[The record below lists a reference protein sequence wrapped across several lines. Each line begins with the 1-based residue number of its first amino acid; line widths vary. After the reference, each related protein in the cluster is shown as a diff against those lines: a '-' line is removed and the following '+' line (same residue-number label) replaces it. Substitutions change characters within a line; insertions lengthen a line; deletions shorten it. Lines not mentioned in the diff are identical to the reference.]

1 MLQAERRHEIIE
13 WVNQYGRITIAD
25 ICAHFN
31 VCDMTARRDLRELD
45 REGLLRRV
53 HGGAVSSLR
62 RSYESPFQIR
72 ASKNTAPKERIGQ
85 AAAALIHDGDSIAL
99 DTGTT
104 TLEVARALRDQ
115 RNLTFLTTSLPIANE
130 IAARFPLESGVRLI
144 VAGGIVRP
152 NELSMIGSFT
162 EQMCSQIHVD
172 RAFLGFGG
180 LTLEEGLTEYNL
192 EDAMVKQAL
201 LRSAHQK
208 IAVIDS
214 SKFGRTTFAAVGPPT
229 IVDIIITDAGAPP
242 DMLEALRALGV
253 QVILAE

>member
-1 MLQAERRHEIIE
+1 MLQAERRREIVE
-13 WVNQYGRITIAD
+13 WVNQYGKITIAD
-25 ICAHFN
+25 ICAHFD
-31 VCDMTARRDLRELD
+31 VCEMTARRDLRELD

-62 RSYESPFQIR
+62 RSYEPPFQLR
-72 ASKNTAPKERIGQ
+72 ASDHSTFKERIGR
-85 AAAALIHDGDSIAL
+85 AAAALIQDGDSIAF

-104 TLEVARALRDQ
+104 TLEVVRALREPH
-115 RNLTFLTTSLPIANE
+115 NLTILTTSLPIANE
-130 IAARFPLESGVRLI
+130 IAGRFPLEAGVRLI
-144 VAGGIVRP
+144 LAGGIVRP

-172 RAFLGFGG
+172 RAFVGFGG

-192 EDAMVKQAL
+192 EDAMVKRAL

-214 SKFGRTTFAAVGPPT
+214 SKFGRVTFVSVGPLT
-229 IVDIIITDAGAPP
+229 VVDIIVTDAHAPP
-242 DMLEALRALGV
+242 DMVAALRDLGV
-253 QVILAE
+253 QVIIAE

>member
-1 MLQAERRHEIIE
+1 MLQAERRREIIE

-62 RSYESPFQIR
+62 RSYEAPFQMR
-72 ASKNTAPKERIGQ
+72 ASDHAAPKERIGR
-85 AAAALIHDGDSIAL
+85 AAAALIHDGDSVAF

-104 TLEVARALRDQ
+104 TLEAARALRDQ
-115 RNLTFLTTSLPIANE
+115 RNLTILTTSLPIANE

-172 RAFLGFGG
+172 RAFVGFGG

-201 LRSAHQK
+201 LRSAQQK

-214 SKFGRTTFAAVGPPT
+214 SKFGRVTFASVGPPT
-229 IVDIIITDAGAPP
+229 AVDIIITDADAPP
-242 DMLEALRALGV
+242 DMLAALRDLGV
-253 QVILAE
+253 QVIVAE